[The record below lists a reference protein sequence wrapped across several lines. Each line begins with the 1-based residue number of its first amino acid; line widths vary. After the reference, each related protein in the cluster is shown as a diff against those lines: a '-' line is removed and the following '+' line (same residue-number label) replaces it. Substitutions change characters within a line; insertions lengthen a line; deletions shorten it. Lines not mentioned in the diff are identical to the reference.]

1 MQPPLTE
8 PTASPSSVTS
18 MEAPA
23 GRGAERQVR
32 TTVAIA
38 ALPPWSVA
46 VTSSLNTSRT
56 ALLSPI
62 GGAAC
67 AVTPHNGDVDV
78 IRLTE
83 VTQESLD
90 VPAIQALVADPAA
103 GAVVTFCGDVR
114 NFDHGRQVQ
123 SLTYEGHP
131 TAAAVLREVAQE
143 IAGQFEIVGLAVC
156 HRIGELKISD
166 AALVAVVSTG
176 HRGDAFLACQ
186 ALVDLTKARLPVW
199 KHQIFVDGTDE
210 WVNCA

>member
-1 MQPPLTE
+1 
-8 PTASPSSVTS
+8 

-23 GRGAERQVR
+23 GLGADRQVR

-46 VTSSLNTSRT
+46 VTNSLSTSRT

-62 GGAAC
+62 GGATC
-67 AVTPHNGDVDV
+67 SVTPHNGVVDV

-90 VPAIQALVADPAA
+90 VRAIQALVADSAA
-103 GAVVTFCGDVR
+103 GAVVTFSGDVR
-114 NFDHGRQVQ
+114 SIDHGRQVQ

-131 TAAAVLREVAQE
+131 TAGAVLRQVAEE
-143 IAGQFEIVGLAVC
+143 IAGRFEVIGLAVA
-156 HRIGELKISD
+156 HRVGELQISD

>member
-1 MQPPLTE
+1 
-8 PTASPSSVTS
+8 

-23 GRGAERQVR
+23 GLGADRQVR

-46 VTSSLNTSRT
+46 VTNSLSTSRT

-62 GGAAC
+62 GGATC
-67 AVTPHNGDVDV
+67 SVTPHNGVVDV

-90 VPAIQALVADPAA
+90 VRAIQALVADPAA
-103 GAVVTFCGDVR
+103 GAVVTFSGDVR
-114 NFDHGRQVQ
+114 SIDHGRQVQ

-131 TAAAVLREVAQE
+131 TAGAVLRQVAEE
-143 IAGQFEIVGLAVC
+143 IAGSFEVIGLAVA
-156 HRIGELKISD
+156 HRVGELQISD

>member
-1 MQPPLTE
+1 
-8 PTASPSSVTS
+8 

-23 GRGAERQVR
+23 GLGADRQVR

-46 VTSSLNTSRT
+46 VTNSLSTSRT

-62 GGAAC
+62 GGATC
-67 AVTPHNGDVDV
+67 SVTPHNGVVDV

-90 VPAIQALVADPAA
+90 VRAIQALVADPAA
-103 GAVVTFCGDVR
+103 GAVVTFSGDVR
-114 NFDHGRQVQ
+114 SIDHGRQVQ

-131 TAAAVLREVAQE
+131 TAGAVLRQVAEE
-143 IAGQFEIVGLAVC
+143 IAGRFEVIGLAVA
-156 HRIGELKISD
+156 HRVGELQISD

>member
-1 MQPPLTE
+1 M
-8 PTASPSSVTS
+8 
-18 MEAPA
+18 
-23 GRGAERQVR
+23 
-32 TTVAIA
+32 
-38 ALPPWSVA
+38 A
-46 VTSSLNTSRT
+46 VTNSLSTSRT

-62 GGAAC
+62 GGATC
-67 AVTPHNGDVDV
+67 SVTPHNGVVDV

-90 VPAIQALVADPAA
+90 VRAIQALVADPAA
-103 GAVVTFCGDVR
+103 GAVVTFSGDVR
-114 NFDHGRQVQ
+114 SIDHGRQVQ

-131 TAAAVLREVAQE
+131 TAGAVLRQVAEE
-143 IAGQFEIVGLAVC
+143 IAGSFEVIGLAVA
-156 HRIGELKISD
+156 HRVGELQISD

>member
-1 MQPPLTE
+1 M
-8 PTASPSSVTS
+8 
-18 MEAPA
+18 
-23 GRGAERQVR
+23 
-32 TTVAIA
+32 
-38 ALPPWSVA
+38 A
-46 VTSSLNTSRT
+46 VTNSLSTSRT
-56 ALLSPI
+56 GLLSSI
-62 GGAAC
+62 GGTAC

-90 VPAIQALVADPAA
+90 VRAIQALVADPVA
-103 GAVVTFCGDVR
+103 GAVVTFSGDVR
-114 NFDHGRQVQ
+114 SIDHGRQVQ

-131 TAAAVLREVAQE
+131 TAGAVLRQVAEE
-143 IAGQFEIVGLAVC
+143 IAGRFEVIGLAVA
-156 HRIGELKISD
+156 HRVGELQISD

>member
-1 MQPPLTE
+1 M
-8 PTASPSSVTS
+8 
-18 MEAPA
+18 
-23 GRGAERQVR
+23 
-32 TTVAIA
+32 
-38 ALPPWSVA
+38 A
-46 VTSSLNTSRT
+46 VTNSLSTSRT

-90 VPAIQALVADPAA
+90 VRAIQALVADSAA
-103 GAVVTFCGDVR
+103 GAVVTFSGDVR
-114 NFDHGRQVQ
+114 SIDHGRQVQ

-131 TAAAVLREVAQE
+131 TAGAVLRQVAEE
-143 IAGQFEIVGLAVC
+143 IAGRFEVIGLAVA
-156 HRIGELKISD
+156 HRVGELQISD

>member
-1 MQPPLTE
+1 
-8 PTASPSSVTS
+8 

-23 GRGAERQVR
+23 GLGADRQVR

-38 ALPPWSVA
+38 ALPPWSMA
-46 VTSSLNTSRT
+46 VTNSLSTSRT

-67 AVTPHNGDVDV
+67 AVTPHNGVVDV

-90 VPAIQALVADPAA
+90 VRAIQALVADPAA
-103 GAVVTFCGDVR
+103 GAVVTFSGDVR
-114 NFDHGRQVQ
+114 SIDHGRQVQ

-131 TAAAVLREVAQE
+131 TAGAVLRQVAEE
-143 IAGQFEIVGLAVC
+143 IAGRFEVIGLAVA
-156 HRIGELKISD
+156 HRVGELQISD